1 MPDPRIRLVLVDD
14 HPIILHGLQRLFEH
28 EADIEVVR
36 TCVKID
42 EAVDAVRAI
51 TPDVLVLDLK
61 MQDGHG
67 LDVMRALKAE
77 GRVCPTVILTAAMH
91 DDELTD
97 AIALGVAGIVLKE
110 SPPASL
116 VDCVRDVHRG
126 ERHIDVETLTRAVE
140 HSRPRPLMS
149 GDRTRPPLT
158 PRETEI
164 VRLVAQGLRNKELA
178 QRLSITEGTVK
189 IHLHNIYD
197 KLGVDGRLEL
207 VLTAQ
212 QKGLV

>member
-1 MPDPRIRLVLVDD
+1 MTLPIKLVLVDD
-14 HPIILHGLQRLFEH
+14 HPIILHGLQRLFER
-28 EADIEVVR
+28 EADFEVVR
-36 TCVKID
+36 CCNGGN
-42 EAVDAVRAI
+42 EALDAVRSAP
-51 TPDVLVLDLK
+51 PDVLVLDLK
-61 MQDGHG
+61 MADRHG
-67 LDVMRALKAE
+67 LDVLRTLKAE
-77 GRVCPTVILTAAMH
+77 GRACRTVILTAAMR
-91 DDELTD
+91 DDEV
-97 AIALGVAGIVLKE
+97 AAALGLGVSGIVLKE
-110 SPPASL
+110 SPPSAL

-126 ERHIDVETLTRAVE
+126 LRRIDRAMLARAAPAGRGFGSAEGGGV
-140 HSRPRPLMS
+140 
-149 GDRTRPPLT
+149 LT

-207 VLTAQ
+207 VLAAQ